1 MVVVVVVGRIAAVRT
16 AVAGQFPG
24 VVSGGARG
32 SDFAVLFRA
41 FGIFV
46 KRTGFG
52 FAFNV
57 AAVFGQCAVVAAVGG
72 LAAFVCVVEIF

>member
-32 SDFAVLFRA
+32 SDLAVLFGA

-46 KRTGFG
+46 
-52 FAFNV
+52 
-57 AAVFGQCAVVAAVGG
+57 
-72 LAAFVCVVEIF
+72 